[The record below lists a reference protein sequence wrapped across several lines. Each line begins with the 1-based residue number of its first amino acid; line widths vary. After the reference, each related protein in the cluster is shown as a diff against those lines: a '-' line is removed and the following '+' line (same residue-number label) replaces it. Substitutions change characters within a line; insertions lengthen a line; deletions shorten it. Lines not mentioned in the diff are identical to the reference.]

1 LINKGNEP
9 RNLLPHPA
17 HVGRHSNWIFNIM
30 TKRDI
35 IIIIAILMVGM
46 AIGYLLGRRK
56 PEKEF
61 HVIEVPKTAD
71 ITDGLTGRKL
81 NYYERLYATE
91 SK

>member
-1 LINKGNEP
+1 LINKGNEQ
-9 RNLLPHPA
+9 RNILPYTA

-56 PEKEF
+56 PEYKI
-61 HVIEVPKTAD
+61 IEVSKAHD

>member
-1 LINKGNEP
+1 
-9 RNLLPHPA
+9 
-17 HVGRHSNWIFNIM
+17 M

-35 IIIIAILMVGM
+35 IIIITILMVGM

-56 PEKEF
+56 PYKEYK
-61 HVIEVPKTAD
+61 VIEVSKAHD

-81 NYYERLYATE
+81 NYYERLYATK

>member
-1 LINKGNEP
+1 
-9 RNLLPHPA
+9 
-17 HVGRHSNWIFNIM
+17 
-30 TKRDI
+30 
-35 IIIIAILMVGM
+35 MVGM
-46 AIGYLLGRRK
+46 AIGYLIGRRK